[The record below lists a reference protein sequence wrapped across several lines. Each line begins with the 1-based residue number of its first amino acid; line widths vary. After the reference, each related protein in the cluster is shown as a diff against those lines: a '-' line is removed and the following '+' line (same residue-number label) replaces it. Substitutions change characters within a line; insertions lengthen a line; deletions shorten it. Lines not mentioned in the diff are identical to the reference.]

1 MERQATKRTVSGH
14 PRSGQWDGLCIVRIG
29 QGFQSGGIR
38 WKTGLDVRCRG
49 ACIKNRF
56 GAPQY
61 VLVGDAK
68 GRVHIIDADTGEP
81 EEQFEVDGPIT
92 YAPIVA
98 NDMLY
103 VATGN
108 GKLYAIK

>member
-1 MERQATKRTVSGH
+1 MPDVPYRTFPDGKPVWTFDAGAAASKTVSVTPH
-14 PRSGQWDGLCIVRIG
+14 
-29 QGFQSGGIR
+29 
-38 WKTGLDVRCRG
+38 
-49 ACIKNRF
+49 
-56 GAPQY
+56 Y